1 MKSEIKC
8 ESASKCPG
16 ASSSL
21 VLTFGPGPARGP
33 GSECGAAGER
43 KPHLLLTPAG
53 YEGDLLLG
61 VVVDGPGDG
70 LQPLVALRGRAGR
83 QDEGSLHALDVQLVL
98 VGLLARLAHLQE
110 GDNKEGKSH
119 DSGPD

>member
-1 MKSEIKC
+1 MSWC
-8 ESASKCPG
+8 FFLPG
-16 ASSSL
+16 VDIWCQTSPRFWVWS
-21 VLTFGPGPARGP
+21 VVPRGK
-33 GSECGAAGER
+33 

-61 VVVDGPGDG
+61 VVVDGLGDG

-98 VGLLARLAHLQE
+98 IGLLARLAHLQE
-110 GDNKEGKSH
+110 SDNK
-119 DSGPD
+119 